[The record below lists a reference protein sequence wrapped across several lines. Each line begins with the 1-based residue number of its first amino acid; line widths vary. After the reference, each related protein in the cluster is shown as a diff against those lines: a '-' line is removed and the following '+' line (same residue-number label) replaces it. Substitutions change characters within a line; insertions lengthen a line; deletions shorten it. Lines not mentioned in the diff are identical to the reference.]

1 MDFGGTLRNAWP
13 LLLSGLGTTALISI
27 ISILIGMVLGFCSC
41 MMGSS
46 KNMVLRGI
54 SKVYVWV
61 IRGTPMMVQA
71 FIVYF
76 GMPQVIQLMVPGFR
90 IDAFTAGTITLSLN
104 AGAYLSEIFRGGIQ
118 AVDVGQI
125 EAARSLGMS
134 SARTMWRV
142 VLPQA
147 LRIAIPSM
155 VNQFIITIKDTS
167 ILSVIGL
174 AEVVNMAKQYVGT
187 TYQFFAT
194 YVLVA
199 ICYLIV
205 ISILMVI
212 SNKVEA
218 WLKSDIGDSDHT
230 RQAAVTQLT
239 VQGELGN

>member
-1 MDFGGTLRNAWP
+1 MDFGGTLKNAWP
-13 LLLSGLGTTALISI
+13 LLLSGLGMTVV
-27 ISILIGMVLGFCSC
+27 ISILSIVIGIVLGFCSC
-41 MMGSS
+41 LMGTS
-46 KNMVLRGI
+46 KNIVARTI
-54 SKVYVWV
+54 SKIYVWV

-71 FIVYF
+71 FIIYF
-76 GMPQVIQLMVPGFR
+76 GMPQVVQLMIPGFR
-90 IDAFTAGTITLSLN
+90 IDAFTASTITLSLN

-118 AVDVGQI
+118 AVDIGQI

-147 LRIAIPSM
+147 LRVAIPSM

-174 AEVVNMAKQYVGT
+174 AEVVNKAKQYVGT

-212 SNKVEA
+212 SGKVEA
-218 WLKSDIGDSDHT
+218 RLKSDIGDSDRS
-230 RQAAVTQLT
+230 RQAAVTQLA
-239 VQGELGN
+239 VQGELGS